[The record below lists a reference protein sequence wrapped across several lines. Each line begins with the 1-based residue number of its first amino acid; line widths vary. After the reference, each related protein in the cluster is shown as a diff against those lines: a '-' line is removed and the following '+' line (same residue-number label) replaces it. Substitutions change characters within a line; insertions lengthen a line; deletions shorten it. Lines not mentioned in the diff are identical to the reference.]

1 MTADNQKIN
10 KDRVYAK
17 IRTTFETIEGM
28 IYKHA
33 DNRVLDSL
41 NVSSG
46 DFIPVTDVSVFSPE
60 DKTKPI
66 FETDIMAIN
75 KSHIVFIIQQKR
87 IPFGVDVTVKPK
99 KF

>member
-28 IYKHA
+28 IYKQP
-33 DNRVLDSL
+33 DNRMLDSL
-41 NVSSG
+41 NVNSG
-46 DFIPVTDVSVFSPE
+46 DFMPITDVSVFSPE
-60 DKTKPI
+60 DNKKPI

-87 IPFGVDVTVKPK
+87 IPFGVDVTIKPK
-99 KF
+99 QF

>member
-1 MTADNQKIN
+1 MTANNLKID

-28 IYKHA
+28 IYQNS

-46 DFIPVTDVSVFSPE
+46 DFIPVTDVSVFLPPE
-60 DKTKPI
+60 KKPL

-75 KSHIVFIIQQKR
+75 KSHIVYIVQQKR
-87 IPFGVDVTVKPK
+87 IPFTVDVTVKPK